1 MHRAPAR
8 DRGCAREEQP
18 TVEEEP
24 YGGATTEP
32 TPTATA
38 SQTAPATADE
48 ITVQMRA
55 QSDSGET
62 GTATLTRVD
71 ATKTK
76 VTLQLENPPAGPQ
89 PAHIHTG
96 NCPKPGAV
104 KYPLTNVESGKSE
117 TTVAA
122 SLDDLL
128 AGETAQDRARGV
140 LWLVSAHGWYYPQAG
155 PGSGRSQSSTA
166 AQRRRPRRSPAEPR
180 PGRRSGH

>member
-1 MHRAPAR
+1 MSSAAVSMCIVLLLATV
-8 DRGCAREEQP
+8 GCAREEQP
-18 TVEEEP
+18 TVEEP
-24 YGGATTEP
+24 YGRATSEP

-38 SQTAPATADE
+38 SQTAPVSADA
-48 ITVQMRA
+48 ITVQMQA

-76 VTLQLENPPAGPQ
+76 VTLQLENAPAGPQ

-104 KYPLTNVESGKSE
+104 KYPLTKVENGTSE

-128 AGETAQDRARGV
+128 AGAFAINVHKSPGEADV
-140 LWLVSAHGWYYPQAG
+140 YVSCGDI
-155 PGSGRSQSSTA
+155 
-166 AQRRRPRRSPAEPR
+166 RR
-180 PGRRSGH
+180 

>member
-1 MHRAPAR
+1 MSSAAVSVCIVLLLATV
-8 DRGCAREEQP
+8 GCARGEQP

-24 YGGATTEP
+24 FGRATSEP

-48 ITVQMRA
+48 ITVQMQA

-96 NCPKPGAV
+96 NCPKPGGV
-104 KYPLTNVESGKSE
+104 KYPLTNVENGTSE

-128 AGETAQDRARGV
+128 AGAFAINVHKSPGDAHV
-140 LWLVSAHGWYYPQAG
+140 YVSCGDI
-155 PGSGRSQSSTA
+155 
-166 AQRRRPRRSPAEPR
+166 RR
-180 PGRRSGH
+180 

>member
-1 MHRAPAR
+1 MSSAAVSVCIVLLLATV
-8 DRGCAREEQP
+8 GCAREEQP

-62 GTATLTRVD
+62 GTATLTSVD
-71 ATKTK
+71 ATKNQGDVATR
-76 VTLQLENPPAGPQ
+76 ERARGAAAG
-89 PAHIHTG
+89 AHPHG
-96 NCPKPGAV
+96 NCPKPGPV
-104 KYPLTNVESGKSE
+104 KYPLTNVEKGTSE

-128 AGETAQDRARGV
+128 AGVFAINVHKSPGEGHV
-140 LWLVSAHGWYYPQAG
+140 YVSCGDI
-155 PGSGRSQSSTA
+155 
-166 AQRRRPRRSPAEPR
+166 RR
-180 PGRRSGH
+180 